1 MGRLTDRIRRLA
13 RRARG
18 RLPGLEAV
26 ASAAAAAGDPRA
38 LLTLQLDDK
47 GRRRAPRGVACV
59 RHAGEP
65 GWHSWPGGRHMTGPG
80 ETEAPAEATA

>member
-1 MGRLTDRIRRLA
+1 MGHLTDRIRRLA

-26 ASAAAAAGDPRA
+26 ASAAAAAGDPTA
-38 LLTLQLDDK
+38 LLTLQLDE
-47 GRRRAPRGVACV
+47 RGVACV

-80 ETEAPAEATA
+80 QTEPPAGAAA